1 MLWENTLVPDG
12 YHSSQMQP
20 IIEVHVQS
28 YQIVSNKV
36 TKKQYIYIYI
46 YHLLILIPL
55 KLSST
60 FFKLNGL
67 IFNCSGTK
75 EVS

>member
-36 TKKQYIYIYI
+36 TKKQYIY
-46 YHLLILIPL
+46 HLLILIPL

-60 FFKLNGL
+60 FFKFNGL